1 MAVAAT
7 RVTVATTGGGTEIY
21 TNDNGPTVD
30 VNVRNRG
37 AVAVYIGAPN
47 LTTSTGYQLDPGEAV
62 GMELQQGDELYGI
75 TASSTCVVHVLKVR
89 G

>member
-7 RVTVATTGGGTEIY
+7 RVTVATTAGGTAVY
-21 TNDNGPTVD
+21 TNNSAVTVD
-30 VNVRNRG
+30 ISVRNRG
-37 AVAVYIGAPN
+37 SVAVYLGEAH
-47 LTTSTGYQLDPGEAV
+47 LTTSTGYQLDPGEAA
-62 GMELQQGDELYGI
+62 GMTLQAGEALFGI